1 MKNKK
6 TEGFKGLHRGS
17 KHRNCEDQNKKLLL
31 DSINLRLNGGDNN
44 LTKSGKKSCT
54 PLLVEQICDIN

>member
-1 MKNKK
+1 MD
-6 TEGFKGLHRGS
+6 GWKGGRMEAKAGLRIAYS
-17 KHRNCEDQNKKLLL
+17 NQKLLL

-54 PLLVEQICDIN
+54 PLLVEQICDNN